1 MLKKAMDTSRLD
13 KAIEELENAIVG
25 ADPETEKYQ
34 KMVTSLETLHKLRAG
49 KHVSKVEIKDL
60 MAFIGPL
67 LGIIIICVFEAYG
80 HTIVSKSLGFV
91 NKQKS

>member
-13 KAIEELENAIVG
+13 KAIEELENAIIG
-25 ADPETEKYQ
+25 ADPEAEKYQ

-49 KHVSKVEIKDL
+49 KHVSTWEFKDM
-60 MAFIGPL
+60 MAFLGPL

-80 HTIVSKSLGFV
+80 HTIVSKGLGFV
-91 NKQKS
+91 SKQKS